1 MPEWNEQDRP
11 ENTLPELP
19 EGPDI
24 PEVINEAIPACEEA
38 AAVSDE
44 SQKNEAEEKKK
55 FSISTLILEYVEL
68 FVVCLGAVLIVFS
81 MIFRVCTVSGGSM
94 LPTLKDG
101 ELLLVSNLFYEPQPG
116 DIIIFHQ
123 TSKEI
128 ERFNEPIV
136 KRVIATEGQL
146 VRIDFTLGTV
156 EVDGVPLEED
166 YIQLVNSLGY
176 QTGEYTLFAEHNFQ
190 MVPFSDGTT
199 HRIFEATVPKGCLF
213 VMGDNRNS
221 SADSRSK
228 VIGFVDERRVL
239 GRVLFRMGSNIGLV
253 PVN

>member
-19 EGPDI
+19 EEQNL
-24 PEVINEAIPACEEA
+24 PEIMNEAFPACEAES
-38 AAVSDE
+38 VSDE

-68 FVVCLGAVLIVFS
+68 FVVCLGMVLIVFS

-123 TSKEI
+123 TI
-128 ERFNEPIV
+128 
-136 KRVIATEGQL
+136 
-146 VRIDFTLGTV
+146 
-156 EVDGVPLEED
+156 
-166 YIQLVNSLGY
+166 
-176 QTGEYTLFAEHNFQ
+176 TLF
-190 MVPFSDGTT
+190 
-199 HRIFEATVPKGCLF
+199 K
-213 VMGDNRNS
+213 
-221 SADSRSK
+221 
-228 VIGFVDERRVL
+228 
-239 GRVLFRMGSNIGLV
+239 
-253 PVN
+253 